1 MKRIFFM
8 IKSTSSLCN
17 LHFHAGEC
25 RFLFDTISDDSAIDA
40 KVIFAFQGGKPML
53 AELSYYKQFCAKLN
67 VLKSY
72 TEGELYDLDKW
83 YFTL

>member
-1 MKRIFFM
+1 M
-8 IKSTSSLCN
+8 IQGTY
-17 LHFHAGEC
+17 
-25 RFLFDTISDDSAIDA
+25 DDSAIDA

-72 TEGELYDLDKW
+72 TEGELYDLDKR
-83 YFTL
+83 YFTLWRMSMVFILQCRGGCKS